1 MREVKGG
8 GKEMKLKRITISI
21 IAQVLLEAVMFGRGG
36 GLMDGVQRSE
46 LKAVCDI
53 IASPI
58 F

>member
-1 MREVKGG
+1 
-8 GKEMKLKRITISI
+8 MKLKRITISI

-36 GLMDGVQRSE
+36 GGLMDGVQRSE